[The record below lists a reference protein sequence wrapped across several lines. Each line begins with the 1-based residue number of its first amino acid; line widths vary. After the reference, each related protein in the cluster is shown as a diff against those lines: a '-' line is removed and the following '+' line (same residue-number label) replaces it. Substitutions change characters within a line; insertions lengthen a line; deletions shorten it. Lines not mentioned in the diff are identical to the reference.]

1 MYSFRYPIVSRR
13 SFAPNGDILPC
24 LGSRSGSSGCV
35 LTGEIVNAKGNIGIS
50 SAYGS
55 TSAGGAG
62 PAWRLVLLG
71 GPGVGKGTQGELLSQ
86 RLGVCHLSTGDLFR
100 AAGARKAADKTPA
113 MVEAMKYMR
122 HGDLVPD
129 STVWELVREQADS
142 LRSRQGFLLDGFP
155 RTLVQ
160 AELLKSFLDDEKLA
174 LDAVVDYEMPQEE
187 IVSRLSGRRMCRN
200 CRASFHVTWRP
211 PKVEGVCDN
220 CGGPLYQR
228 DDDNAASIAIRL
240 EAYKHS
246 TAPLIQFY
254 KNLALLTP
262 IDALGSAE
270 DVYARTMA
278 ALQARAH
285 PSPI

>member
-1 MYSFRYPIVSRR
+1 MSVPNDTNSAGQLQTLSGNGATPARDTRR
-13 SFAPNGDILPC
+13 S
-24 LGSRSGSSGCV
+24 
-35 LTGEIVNAKGNIGIS
+35 
-50 SAYGS
+50 
-55 TSAGGAG
+55 
-62 PAWRLVLLG
+62 WRLILLG

-100 AAGARKAADKTPA
+100 AAGSRKDSEKTPA
-113 MVEAMKYMR
+113 MVEAMQYMR

-129 STVWELVREQADS
+129 STVWELVREQAES
-142 LRSRQGFLLDGFP
+142 LRSSQGFLLDGFP

-160 AELLKSFLDDEKLA
+160 AELLKSFLDAEKLS
-174 LDAVVDYEMPQEE
+174 LSAVVDYEMPQDE
-187 IVSRLSGRRMCRN
+187 IVVRLSGRRMCRN
-200 CRASFHVTWRP
+200 CREAFHVTWRP

-254 KNLALLTP
+254 RNLGLLTP
-262 IDALGSAE
+262 IDAIGSAE
-270 DVYARTMA
+270 AVYARTMS
-278 ALQARAH
+278 ALQAPTA
-285 PSPI
+285 